1 MPPGSRTGAGGS
13 QGQMVSSGWDRKHR
27 RGLLR
32 LMASIA
38 ITLVGHILLIFAAI
52 PPVLDNPNGA
62 LGCFIIT
69 IIIMGAGTGGFKLNI
84 SPLIAEQQTGELH
97 VRTEP
102 SGERVLVDLALT
114 IQRIYLVAY
123 GDKDDERERIEIAKN
138 VVRKSVG
145 IKGSSLGCQE
155 EKDHWYNIA
164 VSLSLKTVD
173 DFENIRNAVRNM
185 RRVLAVDP
193 TRRVYWKS

>member
-1 MPPGSRTGAGGS
+1 MGQKASTGITTFNSMWANVAPLIGAYYADTYFGRYK
-13 QGQMVSSGWDRKHR
+13 VICI
-27 RGLLR
+27 
-32 LMASIA
+32 AIA

-52 PPVLDNPNGA
+52 LPVLDNPNGA

-114 IQRIYLVAY
+114 IQRIYLV
-123 GDKDDERERIEIAKN
+123 
-138 VVRKSVG
+138 
-145 IKGSSLGCQE
+145 SS
-155 EKDHWYNIA
+155 
-164 VSLSLKTVD
+164 
-173 DFENIRNAVRNM
+173 
-185 RRVLAVDP
+185 
-193 TRRVYWKS
+193 